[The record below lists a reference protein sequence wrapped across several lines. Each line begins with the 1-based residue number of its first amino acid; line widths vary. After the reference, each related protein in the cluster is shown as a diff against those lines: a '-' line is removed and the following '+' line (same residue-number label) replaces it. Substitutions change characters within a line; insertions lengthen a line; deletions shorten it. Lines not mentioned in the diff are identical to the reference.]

1 MITRR
6 DIDAIVEAV
15 IDEGYRDYRTF
26 GRNAGGKKDKMVLD
40 ILDSLLKRTEHALSA
55 RNKWHPKHKPV
66 LDKIQSKVKSAEV
79 EAKKFKHCPDNDKKK
94 VANALRNEI
103 RELMFGL
110 RDFNKATR
118 DAFSKA
124 YFERFGNILHKIDDV
139 AMRH

>member
-1 MITRR
+1 MLTRG

-26 GRNAGGKKDKMVLD
+26 GRNAGGKKSGMVLD
-40 ILDSLLKRTEHALSA
+40 IVDSLLKRTEHAM
-55 RNKWHPKHKPV
+55 NHKEKWDSKHKPL
-66 LDKIQSKVKSAEV
+66 LDKIRTKVKSAEI
-79 EAKKFKHCPDNDKKK
+79 EIKKFKHCPENDKKK
-94 VANALRNEI
+94 VINALRNEI

-118 DAFSKA
+118 DTFSRA
-124 YFERFGNILHKIDDV
+124 HFEKFGNILHKIDDL